1 MKTDY
6 FSKTIIVITSI
17 LLVLTFAVYF
27 SACSG
32 SDDSSCYGYG
42 ERCASTSQCCDDYV
56 CQDDPFDG
64 LDNIYYCL

>member
-32 SDDSSCYGYG
+32 SDDSSCVEYG
-42 ERCASTSQCCDDYV
+42 ERCASTSQCCDDLYCGSDFIGGIPGV
-56 CQDDPFDG
+56 YRCQ
-64 LDNIYYCL
+64 